1 MPEIP
6 YEKVIY
12 DPLKLAYLAGI
23 VDGEGSL
30 CIYRVNPAKY
40 NRYQTPNFRSVLN
53 ISNTKKE
60 LFDWIEENFS
70 NLNHKSKKH
79 KRSIFKKNSTHERW
93 IYEWVIQGHSL
104 VDICTQI
111 LPYLVLKK
119 RQAELILEFRSTYGI
134 QKGFGSST
142 PLDGEILAKREDIRV
157 EMCRLNAKGFLKA
170 EFEHTIPNIPI

>member
-1 MPEIP
+1 MPIID
-6 YEKVIY
+6 YEKQIY
-12 DPLKLAYLAGI
+12 DPVKLAYLAGI

-60 LFDWIEENFS
+60 LFDWIEEHFR

-93 IYEWVIQGHSL
+93 IYEWVIQGL
-104 VDICTQI
+104 RLEDICTQL

-119 RQAELILEFRSTYGI
+119 RQAELILEFRSTYT
-134 QKGFGSST
+134 QKNFGAQT
-142 PLDGEILAKREDIRV
+142 PLNAETIAIREDIRV

-170 EFEHTIPNIPI
+170 DFEHFDSLQSS

>member
-1 MPEIP
+1 MPEIA

-12 DPLKLAYLAGI
+12 DPIKLAYLAGI

-40 NRYQTPNFRSVLN
+40 NRYQTPNFRAVLN

-60 LFDWIEENFS
+60 LFDWIEKNFS
-70 NLNHKSKKH
+70 NLNHKHKKH
-79 KRSIFKKNSTHERW
+79 KRSIFKKNSTHERY
-93 IYEWVIQGHSL
+93 IYEWVIQGNRL

-119 RQAELILEFRSTYGI
+119 RQAELIIEFRSTYKI
-134 QKGFGSST
+134 QKKFGSNT
-142 PLDGEILAKREDIRV
+142 PLDSDILIKREDIRV
-157 EMCRLNAKGFLKA
+157 EMSRLNAKGFLKA
-170 EFEHTIPNIPI
+170 DFEHFVPSSTN